1 MRRVSLLAAVGALAL
16 CFLSGFFLAA
26 WFWTGTRDTPTVAR
40 LCARV
45 DYIKGLQENSKGEE
59 AASQDVQAEVKALAE
74 QCRNST
80 ERSR

>member
-16 CFLSGFFLAA
+16 CFFSGFFLAA
-26 WFWTGTRDTPTVAR
+26 WFWTSTRAPTVAQ

-45 DYIKGLQENSKGEE
+45 DYINGLQENLKGEE
-59 AASQDVQAEVKALAE
+59 AASQEVQTEVKALAE

>member
-1 MRRVSLLAAVGALAL
+1 
-16 CFLSGFFLAA
+16 
-26 WFWTGTRDTPTVAR
+26 
-40 LCARV
+40 V